1 MEFALSDQAEPGTFE
16 AIFHAL
22 DRASRD
28 TIGPATPRL
37 LVIPIR
43 DNAGS
48 AIGGLWAVSLFQWM
62 HVEMLLVPE
71 PMRGQG
77 IGSALMA
84 MAETEAENRGC
95 LGMHVDT
102 FSFQAGP
109 FYEKMGFSL
118 FGVLDDCPP
127 GHRRLF
133 FQKRLAPKCPA

>member
-1 MEFALSDQAEPGTFE
+1 MDLALSDSADPGTFQ

-22 DRASRD
+22 DDASRD
-28 TIGPATPRL
+28 VIGSAAPRL

-43 DNAGS
+43 DGAG
-48 AIGGLWAVSLFQWM
+48 ATIGGFWGVSLFRWL

-84 MAETEAENRGC
+84 MAESEARTRGC

-109 FYEKMGFSL
+109 FYEKMGFSQ

-127 GHRRLF
+127 GYRRLF
-133 FQKRLAPKCPA
+133 LQKRLAPKCPA

>member
-1 MEFALSDQAEPGTFE
+1 MQFALSDSAEPGTFE

-22 DRASRD
+22 DAASRD
-28 TIGPATPRL
+28 RIGPAKPRL

-43 DNAGS
+43 DDAGV
-48 AIGGLWAVSLFQWM
+48 AIGGLWGVTLFRWL

-77 IGSALMA
+77 VGTALMEL
-84 MAETEAENRGC
+84 AETEARSRGC

-102 FSFQAGP
+102 FSFQAAP
-109 FYEKMGFSL
+109 FYEKMGFSQ

-127 GHRRLF
+127 GHARLF
-133 FQKRLAPKCPA
+133 FQKRLVPKC

>member
-1 MEFALSDQAEPGTFE
+1 MDFALSDTADPATFE

-22 DRASRD
+22 DGTSRD
-28 TIGPATPRL
+28 VIGPATPRL

-43 DNAGS
+43 NDIGI
-48 AIGGLWAVSLFQWM
+48 AIGGLWAVSLFGWL
-62 HVEMLLVPE
+62 HLEMLLVPE

-77 IGSALMA
+77 IGSALVA
-84 MAETEAENRGC
+84 QAESEARSRDC
-95 LGMHVDT
+95 LGMYVDT

-109 FYEKMGFSL
+109 FYEKLGFSQ

-133 FQKRLAPKCPA
+133 LQKRLAPA